1 MRTINL
7 ITEDSYELY
16 EICKENGWAACE
28 YEDFDVLEFFEGDPD
43 MIRVDGQIGYFWY
56 NEENDTI
63 YYYFD
68 EWGHNIGS
76 ILRDFY
82 KKRLHK
88 EYWPDMQSW
97 EYFDTHNCIAY
108 RGGSGYV
115 YSLFPLRI
123 AS

>member
-16 EICKENGWAACE
+16 EICKENGWADCE

-56 NEENDTI
+56 NEENDII

-88 EYWPDMQSW
+88 EYWPGMQSW

>member
-16 EICKENGWAACE
+16 EICKENGLADCE

-43 MIRVDGQIGYFWY
+43 MICVDEQIGYFWY

-88 EYWPDMQSW
+88 EY
-97 EYFDTHNCIAY
+97 
-108 RGGSGYV
+108 
-115 YSLFPLRI
+115 
-123 AS
+123 

>member
-7 ITEDSYELY
+7 LTEDSYELY
-16 EICKENGWAACE
+16 EICKDNGWTDCE
-28 YEDFDVLEFFEGDPD
+28 YEDFDVLAFFEGDPD
-43 MIRVDGQIGYFWY
+43 MIHINGQVGYFWY
-56 NEENDTI
+56 HQSTDTI
-63 YYYFD
+63 FYYFD
-68 EWGHNIGS
+68 EWSSRVGS

-88 EYWPDMQSW
+88 ERWEFDNAW

>member
-16 EICKENGWAACE
+16 EICKENGWADCE

-88 EYWPDMQSW
+88 EYCPDMQSW

>member
-7 ITEDSYELY
+7 ITEDSYEFY
-16 EICKENGWAACE
+16 KICKDNGWTDSE
-28 YEDFDVLEFFEGDPD
+28 YEDFDVLSFFEGDPD
-43 MIRVDGQIGYFWY
+43 MIHIEGQIGYFWY
-56 NEENDTI
+56 HQSTDTI
-63 YYYFD
+63 FYYFD
-68 EWGHNIGS
+68 EWGSRVGS

-88 EYWPDMQSW
+88 ERWEFDNAW

-108 RGGSGYV
+108 RGGSGYL

>member
-16 EICKENGWAACE
+16 EICKENGWADCE

-82 KKRLHK
+82 KKT
-88 EYWPDMQSW
+88 
-97 EYFDTHNCIAY
+97 FA
-108 RGGSGYV
+108 
-115 YSLFPLRI
+115 
-123 AS
+123 